1 MSRYTGPRARHCRR
15 FGVNIYG
22 ADKYDKVLAKRNYPA
37 GMHGKNIFGKKSEY
51 RKQLDEKQKARFM
64 YGITERQFRNYYL
77 KAERST
83 AVTGEELLRL
93 LECRLDNV
101 IYRAGFATTR
111 AQARQM
117 AAHGLMMLNGKR
129 ITIPSIQVRLGDK
142 ITVRKRN
149 AESPLF
155 GTLTSGKSK
164 VQPARWLKAD
174 PKQLTIE
181 VLNIP
186 EADDLEKTI
195 ENHLLVEFYS
205 K

>member
-22 ADKYDKVLAKRNYPA
+22 SDKYDKVLAKRNYPA
-37 GMHGKNIFGKKSEY
+37 GMHGKNLFGKKSEY

-83 AVTGEELLRL
+83 GVTGEELLRL

-101 IYRAGFATTR
+101 IYRAGFAATR

-117 AAHGLMMLNGKR
+117 ACHGLMMVNGKR
-129 ITIPSIQVRLGDK
+129 VTIPS
-142 ITVRKRN
+142 
-149 AESPLF
+149 
-155 GTLTSGKSK
+155 
-164 VQPARWLKAD
+164 
-174 PKQLTIE
+174 
-181 VLNIP
+181 
-186 EADDLEKTI
+186 
-195 ENHLLVEFYS
+195 
-205 K
+205 